1 MPLIRLSHTAHART
15 RNNSQAV
22 VERTQMHALQLGVL
36 GPLQISVAGRV
47 VELRRAKQRSLL
59 ALLLLN
65 VGEIVST
72 DRLVEELW
80 AGQPPKTAVGSLQNL
95 VSELRKA
102 LGPDVLHTRAPGY
115 VLDVD
120 PELVDLHRFQRLVA
134 RAGEIKDP
142 ELRGTQLR
150 AALALWR
157 GPPLADLALEA
168 FAQVEIERRAN
179 GDVTADSRAANGGSY
194 WGRLAQRG

>member
-1 MPLIRLSHTAHART
+1 
-15 RNNSQAV
+15 
-22 VERTQMHALQLGVL
+22 MHALQLGVL

-65 VGEIVST
+65 LGEIVST

-80 AGQPPKTAVGSLQNL
+80 AGEPPKTAVGSLQNL

-115 VLDVD
+115 VLDID
-120 PELVDLHRFQRLVA
+120 PELVDVHRFQRLVA
-134 RAGEIKDP
+134 RAGETRDRAP
-142 ELRGTQLR
+142 GNAVARGAGVVARASARGGPCARALR
-150 AALALWR
+150 ASRDCSSR
-157 GPPLADLALEA
+157 G
-168 FAQVEIERRAN
+168 VSNRRARRS
-179 GDVTADSRAANGGSY
+179 DQRRA
-194 WGRLAQRG
+194 